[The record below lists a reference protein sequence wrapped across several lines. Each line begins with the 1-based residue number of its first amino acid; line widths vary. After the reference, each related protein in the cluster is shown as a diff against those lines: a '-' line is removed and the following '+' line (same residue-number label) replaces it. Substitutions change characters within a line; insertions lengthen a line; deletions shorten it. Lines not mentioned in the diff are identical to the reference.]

1 MTSPVEFENGF
12 PTLTTAQAAQHDQDL
27 RRALEAYH
35 FFYPTVSME
44 GIVQGTRNAGAA
56 DNEAAF
62 MVLAQPRHRGFTL
75 NSDTPYAGGILDLH
89 RSGPMVVEVPRGPLA
104 GLVDDHHQRWVA
116 DLGLSGPDA
125 GKGGRHLILP
135 PGWDGPVPDGFLT
148 ARCDTWIALLA
159 LRALPLRRDLN
170 AAIRMLTSV
179 QIYPLA
185 KQDGPPRYSYLD
197 RTSQAADTTPLA
209 WEDNLEFWRVLH
221 AVVHAEPAIEELR
234 PMLGTLAELGILA
247 GQPFAP
253 DERMQ
258 LVLTEAARR
267 GRDEM
272 LVAAFASRRP
282 DRMVWPDR
290 TWEWAGLRPENGSF
304 ERDGSLDVEA
314 RDRWFAQAIVASPAM
329 FRRAVGQGSLYW
341 LAHRDASGAYLDGG
355 RSYRLT
361 VPLPVPAALF
371 WSVTCYDAQTRSEV
385 VADQGQAAL
394 RSLFEDLAADGA
406 AQVDLHFGPEQP
418 AGAAGR
424 WIQTVPGRGWF
435 CYFRIY
441 GPGQAAFDGSW
452 RPSDLSPA

>member
-1 MTSPVEFENGF
+1 M
-12 PTLTTAQAAQHDQDL
+12 
-27 RRALEAYH
+27 
-35 FFYPTVSME
+35 
-44 GIVQGTRNAGAA
+44 
-56 DNEAAF
+56 
-62 MVLAQPRHRGFTL
+62 
-75 NSDTPYAGGILDLH
+75 
-89 RSGPMVVEVPRGPLA
+89 
-104 GLVDDHHQRWVA
+104 
-116 DLGLSGPDA
+116 
-125 GKGGRHLILP
+125 
-135 PGWDGPVPDGFLT
+135 PDGFLT

-234 PMLGTLAELGILA
+234 PMLGTLAELGIQA

-258 LVLTEAARR
+258 RVLTEAARR

-361 VPLPVPAALF
+361 VPLPVPA
-371 WSVTCYDAQTRSEV
+371 
-385 VADQGQAAL
+385 
-394 RSLFEDLAADGA
+394 GA
-406 AQVDLHFGPEQP
+406 VLVGH
-418 AGAAGR
+418 
-424 WIQTVPGRGWF
+424 
-435 CYFRIY
+435 
-441 GPGQAAFDGSW
+441 
-452 RPSDLSPA
+452 LL

>member
-1 MTSPVEFENGF
+1 MP
-12 PTLTTAQAAQHDQDL
+12 
-27 RRALEAYH
+27 
-35 FFYPTVSME
+35 
-44 GIVQGTRNAGAA
+44 
-56 DNEAAF
+56 
-62 MVLAQPRHRGFTL
+62 
-75 NSDTPYAGGILDLH
+75 
-89 RSGPMVVEVPRGPLA
+89 
-104 GLVDDHHQRWVA
+104 DD
-116 DLGLSGPDA
+116 
-125 GKGGRHLILP
+125 
-135 PGWDGPVPDGFLT
+135 FLT

-159 LRALPLRRDLN
+159 LRALPLRGDLN

-197 RTSQAADTTPLA
+197 RTSQAANTTPLA

-221 AVVHAEPAIEELR
+221 AVVHTAGHEELR

-258 LVLTEAARR
+258 RVLTEAARR

-314 RDRWFAQAIVASPAM
+314 PTAGSRRPSWRRPAM

-341 LAHRDASGAYLDGG
+341 LAHRDA
-355 RSYRLT
+355 
-361 VPLPVPAALF
+361 AART
-371 WSVTCYDAQTRSEV
+371 WTAR
-385 VADQGQAAL
+385 AAT
-394 RSLFEDLAADGA
+394 G
-406 AQVDLHFGPEQP
+406 
-418 AGAAGR
+418 
-424 WIQTVPGRGWF
+424 
-435 CYFRIY
+435 
-441 GPGQAAFDGSW
+441 
-452 RPSDLSPA
+452 